1 VDSSALIFVALAVA
15 WAVYLIP
22 KALEHHEEGA
32 RSRTVER
39 FSHTMRVLARRE
51 PISRR
56 RARLVAE
63 RTTKTTKTTN
73 TSSDDEAKATTE
85 IQRPSAPVMTRAQ
98 MRLYRSAAAKAAR
111 RRLRVVTL
119 ILVANVV
126 VAVLA
131 GLQIIEWYWSAVPGG
146 LLITWLIACRLMVR
160 REISKLP
167 RQRIPTEPEDKPT
180 DSTEEIGVVAA
191 EVEESPEAVDPDSWD
206 PVPVTLPTYVDKPVA
221 PRSVRTIDLDS
232 TGVWTSG
239 RSEADSALVREAE
252 DAASLASQDRR
263 AAGS

>member
-1 VDSSALIFVALAVA
+1 MDSSALIFVALAVA

-22 KALEHHEEGA
+22 KALEHHEESA

-63 RTTKTTKTTN
+63 KTTKAAK
-73 TSSDDEAKATTE
+73 TSSDDAKPTT
-85 IQRPSAPVMTRAQ
+85 SAPETPKPQLTRAQ
-98 MRLYRSAAAKAAR
+98 LRMHRTAAARAAR

-119 ILVANVV
+119 FLVANVV

-131 GLQIIEWYWSAVPGG
+131 GLKIIEWYWTAVPGG
-146 LLITWLIACRLMVR
+146 LLIAWLIACRLMVR
-160 REISKLP
+160 REIAQLP
-167 RQRIPTEPEDKPT
+167 SQRIPTESEGEDPR
-180 DSTEEIGVVAA
+180 DSTEEIGVVATDD
-191 EVEESPEAVDPDSWD
+191 EESPVAVDPDSWD

-239 RSEADSALVREAE
+239 RSEADSALVRQAE
-252 DAASLASQDRR
+252 DATHRDQEERR